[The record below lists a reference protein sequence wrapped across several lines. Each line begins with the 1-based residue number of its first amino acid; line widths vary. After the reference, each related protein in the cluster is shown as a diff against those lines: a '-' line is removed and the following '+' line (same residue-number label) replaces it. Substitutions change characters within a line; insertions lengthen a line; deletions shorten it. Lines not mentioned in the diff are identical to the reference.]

1 MKSETP
7 LNLSR
12 VEIAVLRELATG
24 RHKKVVGVLATNS
37 ARHGLARLVMA
48 GYVLATTPNP
58 PETIFEITDTGRA
71 ALAALRRRFPAR
83 P

>member
-7 LNLSR
+7 LSLSR

-24 RHKKVVGVLATNS
+24 RQKKVVGVLAPT
-37 ARHGLARLVMA
+37 RYGLARLVIA
-48 GYVLATTPNP
+48 GYVLATRPNP
-58 PETIFEITDTGRA
+58 PETIFEITDAGRA
-71 ALAALRRRFPAR
+71 ALAALRRRIHAR